1 MNNFI
6 ISEHQLNLVKKQV
19 ILEEKITQSK
29 QKWDS
34 FSSQEQKFLK
44 QLTES
49 LYPNNKEILT
59 EAWWNTIGDVVG
71 IFDPTGIVDLI
82 NGLDYIRQ
90 GDYFFGF
97 LSMIAIIPYVG
108 DVIAKPI
115 MGVSKG
121 SKAMRGVNQAMSLV
135 KKGGSTAEASK
146 ILVDAGKS
154 SKLFGKLLDTSI
166 SWGGKLKQIIDRIP
180 GGKLTGGLRKT
191 LMDWIDLFVGAA
203 KQRKNVGAVVSNFA
217 KRVKAA
223 DPTTATALMKE
234 LKTGLGKSSRTFRD
248 YKMSDPGFMSKYV
261 WPGLSFRNRNL
272 MALMRRTKFYAGLL
286 DYIGVANFVG
296 PEELSKQMGE
306 ENLRNKI
313 TEYSNTKQGQENWLQ
328 DMSSA
333 TQEQPSTNQAQ
344 QVVNQPKS
352 SGVEDDPFA
361 KMLKNLITGQLNP
374 IPGM

>member
-234 LKTGLGKSSRTFRD
+234 LKTGLNKSSRTFRD

-296 PEELSKQMGE
+296 PEELSKEMGE

>member
-19 ILEEKITQSK
+19 LIEEKITQTK
-29 QKWDS
+29 EKWDS
-34 FSSQEQKFLK
+34 FTKQEQRFLK

-49 LYPNNKEILT
+49 IYPNNPEILS

-71 IFDPTGIVDLI
+71 IFDPTGVVDLV

-121 SKAMRGVNQAMSLV
+121 SKAMRGVNQAMSLA
-135 KKGGSTAEASK
+135 KAGKTAEASK
-146 ILVDAGKS
+146 ILADAGKS
-154 SKLFGKLLDTSI
+154 STLMSKLINTSI

-191 LMDWIDLFVGAA
+191 LMDWIDLFIGVARQNKTTG
-203 KQRKNVGAVVSNFA
+203 KVITKFA
-217 KRVKAA
+217 KRVKSA
-223 DPTTATALMKE
+223 DPATATAIMKE
-234 LKTGLGKSSRTFRD
+234 LKTGLSKSSRTFRD
-248 YKMSDPGFMSKYV
+248 YKMADPGFMSKYV

-313 TEYSNTKQGQENWLQ
+313 TEYSNTEQGKQNWSE
-328 DMSSA
+328 DMSSVNP
-333 TQEQPSTNQAQ
+333 EQPQTNVQT
-344 QVVNQPKS
+344 QPS
-352 SGVEDDPFA
+352 SSKQNDGIEGDPFA
-361 KMLKNLITGQLNP
+361 NMLKNLISGQLNP
-374 IPGM
+374 IPGI

>member
-248 YKMSDPGFMSKYV
+248 YKMKDPGFMSKYV

-313 TEYSNTKQGQENWLQ
+313 TEYSNTKQGQEYWSQ

-333 TQEQPSTNQAQ
+333 TQEQPAANQTQ
-344 QVVNQPKS
+344 QVVNQPKG
-352 SGVEDDPFA
+352 SGIEDDPFS